1 VIVLPA
7 APTAVAMATDKG
19 GGDEQDWLFDY
30 VMSVLKAPTW
40 EVPIMTF
47 IDDNC
52 IVFDSEEENKFAY
65 TELHEVLPSLAAH
78 LAVQAHRV
86 HASLTRLPSPLWGRY
101 SPAAAILHAGG
112 VSA

>member
-1 VIVLPA
+1 MS
-7 APTAVAMATDKG
+7 AVAP
-19 GGDEQDWLFDY
+19 
-30 VMSVLKAPTW
+30 APCAAASAPAPA
-40 EVPIMTF
+40 EDVPIRVCVRVRPANELERGKPNLVN
-47 IDDNC
+47 IVDDNC

-65 TELHEVLPSLAAH
+65 TELHEVLPSLVAH
-78 LAVQAHRV
+78 LAVQARRV